1 MQIITEG
8 FPQDD
13 QILVDEV
20 TIKYYQEPDCNEDR
34 DGEGQ
39 EIILSTRDG
48 GGGKF
53 ININTRNWSIS
64 GIEDLQKLVEDFNK
78 RAGIDNESTDN
89 T

>member
-8 FPQDD
+8 FPKDD

-20 TIKYYQEPDCNEDR
+20 TIKYYQEPDCTENR
-34 DGEGQ
+34 DDDGQ
-39 EIILSTRDG
+39 EIIISTRDG

-53 ININTRNWSIS
+53 LNIKTNNWSIS

-78 RAGIDNESTDN
+78 RAGIE
-89 T
+89 

>member
-8 FPQDD
+8 FPKDD

-20 TIKYYQEPDCNEDR
+20 TIKYYQEPDCTENR
-34 DGEGQ
+34 DGDGQ
-39 EIILSTRDG
+39 EIIISTRDG

-53 ININTRNWSIS
+53 LNIKTNNWSIS

-78 RAGIDNESTDN
+78 RAGIE
-89 T
+89 